1 MQRWKE
7 EAEGAKGRAR
17 REACSEA
24 EVTLAQGRVEHEAAT
39 AAIEMDRNALKK
51 RAEAEE
57 ARWNKQEAALRR
69 NCGSQSLT
77 VPTRRCRRFRPA
89 LHVSD

>member
-17 REACSEA
+17 RETGSEA

-51 RAEAEE
+51 RAEAKE
-57 ARWNKQEAALRR
+57 ARWNKQKAALRR
-69 NCGSQSLT
+69 NCGKPIVDRSYAAMPS
-77 VPTRRCRRFRPA
+77 VSARSSRC
-89 LHVSD
+89 